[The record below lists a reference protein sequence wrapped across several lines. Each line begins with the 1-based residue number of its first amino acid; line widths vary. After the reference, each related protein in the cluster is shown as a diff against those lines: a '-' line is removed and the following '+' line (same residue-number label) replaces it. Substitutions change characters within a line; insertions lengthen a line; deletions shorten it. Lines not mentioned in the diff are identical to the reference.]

1 MDISDWWSK
10 LDADTKDWLVDHNGE
25 PLTPA
30 ILDRII
36 AAGGSA
42 DIAAATAS
50 DDVAEGVQ
58 LSDAAIDWI
67 EAAANDEA
75 D

>member
-25 PLTPA
+25 PLTPT
-30 ILDRII
+30 ILDRVI

-42 DIAAATAS
+42 DIAEGTAGEG
-50 DDVAEGVQ
+50 VAEGVQ